1 VPAAPIQTLPS
12 RPAFRPVAF
21 GLIGAAAGGCLGYFA
36 FFWIAR
42 QGLYALL
49 VPPAL
54 LGLVAG
60 LCARDRSPV
69 LAITCGIAGLGL
81 GLFTEWRFA
90 PFYADGSLNYF
101 IKHVH
106 QLKPYTMIM
115 LAIGTFFS
123 YRLAL
128 GYSRPAP
135 SVPEVRKE

>member
-1 VPAAPIQTLPS
+1 MTGSSQIRAIAL
-12 RPAFRPVAF
+12 
-21 GLIGAAAGGCLGYFA
+21 GLLGAIAGGCLGYFA

-54 LGLVAG
+54 LGLGAG
-60 LCARDRSPV
+60 ICARTRSPI
-69 LAITCGIAGLGL
+69 LGIICGIAGLGL

-90 PFYADGSLNYF
+90 PFMADSSLSYF
-101 IKHVH
+101 ITHIH

-115 LAIGTFFS
+115 LVIGTFFS

-128 GYSRPAP
+128 GYSRPVSQRP
-135 SVPEVRKE
+135 SA